1 MVYKGRCHCG
11 AIRFEVRTELEGLV
25 RCNCSLCVRR
35 GAVMHYVAPL
45 DFTLISGIEQLA
57 THRFGS
63 RRAAHH
69 FCKVCGIFPF
79 FLSDWVGQQHYVV
92 NVACLEGVDPYE
104 QETTLIDGK
113 SF

>member
-1 MVYKGRCHCG
+1 V
-11 AIRFEVRTELEGLV
+11 RFEVRTELKGLV
-25 RCNCSLCVRR
+25 RCNCSLCARR
-35 GAVMHYVAPL
+35 SAVMHYVAPS
-45 DFTLISGIEQLA
+45 DFKLA
-57 THRFGS
+57 TYLFGS

-69 FCKVCGIFPF
+69 FCKVCGIFPY
-79 FLSDWVGQQHYVV
+79 FLSDWGGQQHYVV